1 MNEKFAVIFDMD
13 GVIIDSNPYHKEA
26 WLKFAEKYNVP
37 LKEEEVPEKIFGK
50 TNTTALRDV
59 FGKEFSTEENFRM
72 GEEKEAI
79 YRELHGKDMVP
90 IVGFRQFIQLLKDNN
105 IPMAVAT
112 NAPVSNVDFI
122 MDKIG
127 LRHFFSVVIDASSVK
142 NGKPDPEIYL
152 KSAERLGVLPER
164 CIVME
169 DSVPGAEAGIRA
181 GMKVI
186 TITTSHAKE
195 ELNHTDLVIDGYDEL
210 SMEKLI
216 SLFD

>member
-26 WLKFAEKYNVP
+26 WLQFAEKHNIE
-37 LKEEEVPEKIFGK
+37 LKEEEVGEKIFGK

-59 FGKEFSTEENFRM
+59 FGKEFSPEENM
-72 GEEKEAI
+72 KLGEEKEAI
-79 YRELHGKDMVP
+79 YRELHEKDLVP
-90 IVGFRQFIQLLKDNN
+90 IPGVRQYLERLKQNG

-122 MDKIG
+122 MERTG
-127 LRHFFSVVIDASSVK
+127 LRHYFEVVIDSSSVK

-152 KSAERLGVLPER
+152 KSAEKLGMPPAR

-169 DSVPGAEAGIRA
+169 DSVPGAEAGLRA

-186 TITTSHAKE
+186 AITTTHSKE
-195 ELNHTDLVIDGYDEL
+195 ELSQTHLVIEAYEEL
-210 SMEKLI
+210 SLEKLV
-216 SLFD
+216 SLFH

>member
-26 WLKFAEKYNVP
+26 WLQFADKYNVE

-59 FGKEFSTEENFRM
+59 FQKEFSPEENFKM

-79 YRELHGKDMVP
+79 YRELHGKEMEP
-90 IVGFRQFIQLLKDNN
+90 ISGFREFIQMLKDNG

-122 MDKIG
+122 MEKIG
-127 LRHFFSVVIDASSVK
+127 LRDYFKVVIDASSVK
-142 NGKPDPEIYL
+142 HGKPDPEIYL
-152 KSAERLGVLPER
+152 KSAERLGVPPER

-181 GMKVI
+181 GMKVV
-186 TITTSHAKE
+186 TITTSHSKE
-195 ELNHTDLVIDGYDEL
+195 ELDHTDLVIDGYEEL
-210 SMEKLI
+210 TMEKLI

>member
-26 WLKFAEKYNVP
+26 WLQFAEKYKVE

-59 FGKEFSTEENFRM
+59 FQREFSPEENEKL

-79 YRELHGKDMVP
+79 YRELHEKDLAP
-90 IVGFRQFIQLLKDNN
+90 IEGLRSFLEMLKQHQ

-112 NAPVSNVDFI
+112 NAPVSNVNFI
-122 MDKIG
+122 MDKTG
-127 LRHFFSVVIDASSVK
+127 LRHYFKIVIDSSSVK
-142 NGKPDPEIYL
+142 HGKPDPEIYL
-152 KSAERLGVLPER
+152 KSAEKLGVPPER

-186 TITTSHAKE
+186 AITTSHSKE
-195 ELNHTDLVIDGYDEL
+195 ELSQTHLVIDAYQEL
-210 SMEKLI
+210 SFEKLVA
-216 SLFD
+216 LFD

>member
-26 WLKFAEKYNVP
+26 WLQFAEKHNIE
-37 LKEEEVPEKIFGK
+37 LKEEEVGEKIFGK

-59 FGKEFSTEENFRM
+59 FGKEFSPEENM
-72 GEEKEAI
+72 KLGEEKEAI
-79 YRELHGKDMVP
+79 YRELHEKDLVP
-90 IVGFRQFIQLLKDNN
+90 IPGVRQYLERLKQNG

-122 MDKIG
+122 MERTG
-127 LRHFFSVVIDASSVK
+127 LRHYFEVVIDSSSVK

-152 KSAERLGVLPER
+152 KSAEKLGMPPAR

-169 DSVPGAEAGIRA
+169 DSVPGAEAGLRA

-186 TITTSHAKE
+186 AITTTHSKE
-195 ELNHTDLVIDGYDEL
+195 ELSQTHLVIDAYEEL
-210 SMEKLI
+210 SLEKLV
-216 SLFD
+216 SLFH

>member
-26 WLKFAEKYNVP
+26 WLQFAEKYNIE
-37 LKEEEVPEKIFGK
+37 LKEEEVPEKIYGK

-59 FGKEFSTEENFRM
+59 FQKDFSPEENEKL

-79 YRELHGKDMVP
+79 YRDLHGKDLEP
-90 IVGFRQFIQLLKDNN
+90 IAGLRKLLAMLKQHQV
-105 IPMAVAT
+105 PMAVAT

-122 MDKIG
+122 MEKTG
-127 LRHFFSVVIDASSVK
+127 LRPYFSVVIDSSSVK

-152 KSAERLGVLPER
+152 KSAERLGVMPER
-164 CIVME
+164 CIVIE

-181 GMKVI
+181 GMKVVA
-186 TITTSHAKE
+186 ITTTHSKE
-195 ELNHTDLVIDGYDEL
+195 ELDKTDLVIDAYEEL
-210 SMEKLI
+210 SFEKLAA
-216 SLFD
+216 LFN

>member
-26 WLKFAEKYNVP
+26 WLQFAEKYNIE
-37 LKEEEVPEKIFGK
+37 LKVEEVPEKIYGK

-59 FGKEFSTEENFRM
+59 FQKDFSPEENERL

-79 YRELHGKDMVP
+79 YRDLHAKDLEP
-90 IVGFRQFIQLLKDNN
+90 IAGLRKLLEMLKEHQV
-105 IPMAVAT
+105 PMAVAT

-122 MDKIG
+122 MEKTG
-127 LRHFFSVVIDASSVK
+127 LRPYFGVVIDSSSVK

-152 KSAERLGVLPER
+152 KSAEKLGVLPER
-164 CIVME
+164 CIVIE

-181 GMKVI
+181 GMKVVA
-186 TITTSHAKE
+186 ITTTHSKE
-195 ELNHTDLVIDGYDEL
+195 ELEQTDLVIDAYKEL
-210 SMEKLI
+210 SFEKLAA
-216 SLFD
+216 LFN